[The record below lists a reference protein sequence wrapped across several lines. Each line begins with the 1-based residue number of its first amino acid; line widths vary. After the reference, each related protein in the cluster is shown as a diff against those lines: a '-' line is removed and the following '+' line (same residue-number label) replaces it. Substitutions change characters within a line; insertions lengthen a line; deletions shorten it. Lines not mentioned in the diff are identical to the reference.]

1 MQKVYLI
8 RHGETEW
15 SKSGQ
20 HTGLTDIPLT
30 ENGKKQAKALG
41 KRVRLIAF
49 DHVFSSP
56 LKRAYDT
63 CTLCGLREKAIV
75 TDDLLE
81 WNYGDYEGK
90 KTIDIHKIDPH
101 WNIFTNG
108 GPHGETV
115 EDIQNRTDRFLTHI
129 RDLEGN
135 IAVFSSGHFS
145 RALAT
150 QWLGL
155 PLEAGQLFILSTG
168 SLSIL
173 SHEHQKPALLLWN
186 DISHHHS

>member
-30 ENGKKQAKALG
+30 ENGKLQASALG
-41 KRVRLIAF
+41 TRVKKVPF

-63 CTLCGLREKAIV
+63 CALCGLREQAIV
-75 TDDLLE
+75 TDALLE
-81 WNYGDYEGK
+81 WDYGDYEGK
-90 KTIDIHKIDPH
+90 KSAEIHQSDPG
-101 WNIFTNG
+101 WSIFVNG
-108 GPHGETV
+108 APNGESV
-115 EDIQNRTDRFLTHI
+115 TDVKKRAQGFLAQIKELT
-129 RDLEGN
+129 GN

-155 PLEAGQLFILSTG
+155 PLEAGQLFILSTA

-173 SHEHQKPALLLWN
+173 SHEHNKPALLLWN
-186 DISHHHS
+186 DISHHP